1 MTYANVAA
9 TLALVFAMGG
19 SAVAASHYLITSKKQ
34 ISPKVVK
41 ELKGANGPSGAAG
54 AAGAAGPSGPQG
66 AQGPQGT
73 AGASGLNGEKG
84 ERGEIGPSGGE
95 KGEQGIEGKPGPEGK
110 AGPQGEKGNTS
121 LPATTWNRKIETA
134 GAEIATPA
142 TVVLATVPPFTLR
155 GFCYQTAEPG
165 AKTVAATYIETSEE
179 GSVFAETGGFEETIE
194 KGEAI
199 PVGAGAAE
207 SVTATHLSNF
217 SGPVEGPFS
226 AQSKTGLTGL
236 NGSSNEAVFLANK
249 AKPACYF
256 TGTVTEEK

>member
-34 ISPKVVK
+34 ISPKVVR
-41 ELKGANGPSGAAG
+41 ELSGKQGVAGPAGASGAQG
-54 AAGAAGPSGPQG
+54 ASGPQG
-66 AQGPQGT
+66 PAGAQGLTGEE
-73 AGASGLNGEKG
+73 GEKG
-84 ERGEIGPSGGE
+84 T
-95 KGEQGIEGKPGPEGK
+95 PGPEGK

-121 LPATTWNRKIETA
+121 LPATTWNRKIETP
-134 GAEIATPA
+134 GASIAAPA
-142 TVVLATVPPFTLR
+142 TVVLAIVPPFTLL
-155 GFCYQTAEPG
+155 GYCYQTAEPG

-207 SVTATHLSNF
+207 SVTETHLSNF

-226 AQSKTGLTGL
+226 AQSKTGLIGL
-236 NGSSNEAVFLANK
+236 NGSSNEAVFLADK

-256 TGTVTEEK
+256 TGTLTEEK